1 MFLNDISDDS
11 RNLLITTSESR
22 LDKRPTTLFSL
33 YSLNLDTMK
42 ADTIVSGDG
51 VYRVGN
57 LIQPDAKTVA
67 LTGTPEAL
75 NGIGKNVPENR
86 IPSMVDN
93 QLFLIDIA
101 SKKSHSVHT
110 RIQSVRGERGM
121 EQS

>member
-51 VYRVGN
+51 FIGSAIYS
-57 LIQPDAKTVA
+57 PDAKTVA

-101 SKKSHSVHT
+101 SKSHSVHT
-110 RIQSVRGERGM
+110 RIQSVGGERGM